1 MTMGDFLNFFCP
13 SGSSVESGKVPSFQ
27 LLETQVMQA
36 KNQTKIKDPS
46 VVESTV
52 GHVFVTG

>member
-1 MTMGDFLNFFCP
+1 M
-13 SGSSVESGKVPSFQ
+13 ESGKVPSFQ

>member
-1 MTMGDFLNFFCP
+1 MPMTMDDCFLFLSFWKQH
-13 SGSSVESGKVPSFQ
+13 GKVPSFQ
-27 LLETQVMQA
+27 LIVTHGCAAE
-36 KNQTKIKDPS
+36 NQTKIKDLS